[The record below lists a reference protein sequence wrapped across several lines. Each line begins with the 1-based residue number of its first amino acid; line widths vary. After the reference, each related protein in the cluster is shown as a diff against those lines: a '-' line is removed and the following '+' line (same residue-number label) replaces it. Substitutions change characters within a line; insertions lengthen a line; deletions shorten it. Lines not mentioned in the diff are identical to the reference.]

1 VTGGNRRGIIHLH
14 GTGRRKKQLGG
25 MNSNIMLVGFLVMLV
40 CQDIVAIKAF
50 KKSVR
55 DGLLCAIIPGYLL
68 LYGSRD
74 ENRQMKPL
82 VGWLVGLVILLTGFM
97 R

>member
-1 VTGGNRRGIIHLH
+1 MDGGGGKRR
-14 GTGRRKKQLGG
+14 LGE
-25 MNSNIMLVGFLVMLV
+25 MNTNMVLVGFLVMLV
-40 CQDIVAIKAF
+40 CQDIVAVKAF

-55 DGLLCAIIPGYLL
+55 EGLLCAIIPGYLL

>member
-1 VTGGNRRGIIHLH
+1 M
-14 GTGRRKKQLGG
+14 GG
-25 MNSNIMLVGFLVMLV
+25 MNSNLILVGFLVMLV

-82 VGWLVGLVILLTGFM
+82 IGWMVGLVILLTGFM

>member
-1 VTGGNRRGIIHLH
+1 MDGGGGKR
-14 GTGRRKKQLGG
+14 QLGE
-25 MNSNIMLVGFLVMLV
+25 MNTNMVLVGFLVMLV
-40 CQDIVAIKAF
+40 CQDIVAVKAF

-55 DGLLCAIIPGYLL
+55 EGLLCAIIPGYLL

>member
-1 VTGGNRRGIIHLH
+1 MGE
-14 GTGRRKKQLGG
+14 
-25 MNSNIMLVGFLVMLV
+25 MNTNMVLVGFLVMLV

-55 DGLLCAIIPGYLL
+55 EGLLCAIIPGYLL
-68 LYGSRD
+68 FYGNRD
-74 ENRQMKPL
+74 ENRQTKPL
-82 VGWLVGLVILLTGFM
+82 IGWLVGLVILLMGFM

>member
-1 VTGGNRRGIIHLH
+1 MGEMKTNMV
-14 GTGRRKKQLGG
+14 
-25 MNSNIMLVGFLVMLV
+25 LVGFLVMLV
-40 CQDIVAIKAF
+40 CQDIVAVKAF

-55 DGLLCAIIPGYLL
+55 EGLLCAIIPGYLL

-82 VGWLVGLVILLTGFM
+82 IGWLVGLVILLMGFM